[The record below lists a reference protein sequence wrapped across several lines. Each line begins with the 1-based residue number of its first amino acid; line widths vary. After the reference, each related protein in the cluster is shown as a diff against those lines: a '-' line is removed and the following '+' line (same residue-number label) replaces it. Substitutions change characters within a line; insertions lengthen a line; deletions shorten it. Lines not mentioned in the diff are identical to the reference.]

1 MKNKMDELFKLAR
14 TVEPDIYH
22 VERGLETRVL
32 ARLRVEHESLAVWF
46 TWTWRLVP
54 IFTVLVMALGGWYYS
69 FSPNNVD
76 MRTAITANYEQSMH
90 LSSLMGD

>member
-1 MKNKMDELFKLAR
+1 MKNEMDELFKLAR
-14 TVEPDIYH
+14 TVEPDIYRI
-22 VERGLETRVL
+22 ESGLETRVL

-46 TWTWRLVP
+46 TWTWRFVP
-54 IFTVLVMALGGWYYS
+54 IFAVLVMALGGWYYS
-69 FSPNNVD
+69 VSPNID

>member
-14 TVEPDIYH
+14 TVEPNISRS
-22 VERGLETRVL
+22 EMGLETRVL
-32 ARLRVEHESLAVWF
+32 ARLRTERESLAVWF

-54 IFTVLVMALGGWYYS
+54 IFAVLVMALGGWYYS
-69 FSPNNVD
+69 ASPNVD
-76 MRTAITANYEQSMH
+76 MRTAITSNYEQTMY